1 MSWDVDLSWVGTSIY
16 HDLGP
21 RILSSLPACLP
32 AGHPPGSIRAS
43 ADRSVDAHARNH
55 YGLDFRIFVGVT
67 SCNDATGCV
76 QCCCLFL
83 GICFGAIL
91 PIIHPSTGTSSTGYC
106 VWVQILIFWIH
117 DNLWLQ
123 RSIFFAGYTLPKFL
137 KKITSGKIKCFL
149 RFSIAII
156 RPS

>member
-32 AGHPPGSIRAS
+32 ACRPSSRVYKS
-43 ADRSVDAHARNH
+43 VTRSVCRRPCSQSLRSGFPNLCWCHLVQWRN
-55 YGLDFRIFVGVT
+55 GMRAV
-67 SCNDATGCV
+67 
-76 QCCCLFL
+76 LFL

-123 RSIFFAGYTLPKFL
+123 SSIFLLAIRCQKKIL
-137 KKITSGKIKCFL
+137 KITSGKIKCFL